1 MPASRLD
8 RLLFAGILASA
19 VGLVLVVADALRLRV
34 VGVGDL
40 APEFHIRTDNGL
52 TITRD
57 HFGGKLLVLN
67 FWASWCP
74 PCLAEMPSLERFHQQ
89 LKSEGVVVLG
99 VSVDEDEE
107 AYRELIR
114 RFKLSF
120 LTARDPES
128 RLSSRFGTFRYP
140 ETYLIDRQGRVVQKI
155 VGAADWMD
163 PRMLEYV
170 RSLL

>member
-1 MPASRLD
+1 MLASRLD